1 MMRLVGFGLMLC
13 ALAGFA
19 PTAYESKILFPGD
32 TDVPKPVQEFAWHV
46 IETHCNYQRYEREQR
61 SFWAYD
67 THATKLDGAVVYS
80 IKILSERQWEK
91 SEPPAFIEMT
101 IVRDGGV
108 RLTTLKSTFVGCAA
122 SPRSASAPAD
132 L

>member
-1 MMRLVGFGLMLC
+1 MGRLVALGVTLC
-13 ALAGFA
+13 VLAGFA
-19 PTAYESKILFPGD
+19 PTTYESKIQFPGD
-32 TDVPKPVQEFAWHV
+32 TDVPQSVREFAWRV
-46 IETHCNYQRYEREQR
+46 IETHCDYQRYEREQR

-67 THATKLDGAVVYS
+67 THVTKVDGAVVYS

-108 RLTTLKSTFVGCAA
+108 RLTALKSTFVGCAA
-122 SPRSASAPAD
+122 
-132 L
+132 

>member
-1 MMRLVGFGLMLC
+1 
-13 ALAGFA
+13 
-19 PTAYESKILFPGD
+19 
-32 TDVPKPVQEFAWHV
+32 
-46 IETHCNYQRYEREQR
+46 
-61 SFWAYD
+61 
-67 THATKLDGAVVYS
+67 
-80 IKILSERQWEK
+80 
-91 SEPPAFIEMT
+91 MT